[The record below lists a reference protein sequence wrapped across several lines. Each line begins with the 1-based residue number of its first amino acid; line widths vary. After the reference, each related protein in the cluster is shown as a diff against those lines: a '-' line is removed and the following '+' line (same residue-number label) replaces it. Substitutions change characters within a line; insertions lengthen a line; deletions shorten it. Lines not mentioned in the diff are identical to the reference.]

1 MEGERKEWF
10 KCPEDIKIH
19 TYCIAGNEMKFLDRF
34 FNSMKE
40 AGCQSLSIMVTK
52 SEDGTWEHLQEIQQ
66 NDEYWKDKLIL
77 EYKEIKPWRFDV
89 ARNESMKLCPADADY
104 LFCIDE
110 DEVLEPGFFPAV
122 QKRIFNLG
130 YIPERVYYRY
140 AWNHLPD
147 GTPDRVFA
155 YDKFCGPKG
164 WTWVGA
170 CHEQLVLDPQYASLY
185 GPTVHLDKENIWL
198 HHWPD
203 ATKSRGSYLG
213 LLKIRCEE
221 NPNDLYSMFY
231 LAREYGF
238 VKQNEEALSWFQ
250 KLYYRL
256 SLHGIDDDMMM
267 KPIVC
272 TEIAKLYAQARLVS
286 EAETFFKR
294 GIEADNRLAYCW
306 IEYAQWLVYQGR
318 PEESLKVLRESKKTI
333 QHIEDWRTLPCLESS
348 WKTKQIIADA
358 LCWLEQYDAAYA
370 IAKEAK
376 AEIELNSGQENAR
389 WQSFYNDFDWIKRR
403 VELRKTHEV

>member
-40 AGCQSLSIMVTK
+40 AGCESLSIMVTK

-110 DEVLEPGFFPAV
+110 DEMLEPGFFPAI
-122 QKRIFNLG
+122 QRRIFDLG
-130 YIPERVYYRY
+130 YIPERIYYRY
-140 AWNHLPD
+140 SWSHHPD
-147 GTPDRVFA
+147 GTPDRVFK
-155 YDKFCGPKG
+155 YDKLHGPKG
-164 WTWVGA
+164 WKWRA
-170 CHEQLVLDPQYASLY
+170 PCHEQLILDPQYASLY
-185 GPTVHLDKENIWL
+185 GPAVCLDEETIWL

-203 ATKSRGSYLG
+203 QTKSRGSYLG

-221 NPNDLYSMFY
+221 NPNDLYSYFY
-231 LAREYGF
+231 YARELGF
-238 VKQNEEALSWFQ
+238 VNQWDEALAWFQ

-256 SLHGIDDDMMM
+256 NIEGVEDDMFM
-267 KPIVC
+267 KPVTA
-272 TEIAKLYAQARLVS
+272 TEIAKIYSKIGLKE
-286 EAETFFKR
+286 EAETFFKK
-294 GIEADNRLAYCW
+294 GIDLDKRIPSSW
-306 IEYAQWLVYQGR
+306 VEYAQWLAYQGR
-318 PEESLKVLRESKKTI
+318 PEESLKIIRESKKYR
-333 QHIEDWRTLPCLESS
+333 QHIEDWRTLPCLETS
-348 WKTKQIIADA
+348 WKEKQIVADN
-358 LCWLEQYDAAYA
+358 LCWLEQYEAASKV
-370 IAKEAK
+370 IEEAK
-376 AEIELNSGQENAR
+376 TEIEMGSEQENAR
-389 WQSFYNDFDWIKRR
+389 WQGFYSDYEWIMKRTKK
-403 VELRKTHEV
+403 EQ